1 MKWNDIWNLIV
12 QIKWLKYISTRG
24 VCPARK
30 EKREGGKSFLNF
42 AAAAGPSIIWWTA
55 KCSLFV
61 LLLLLCVCDAF
72 SKWNSPEEKKK
83 DFLNTQI
90 IEGPGKVSE
99 KRSSS
104 ICIVFD
110 FPKKNS
116 HLLRKKC
123 RSLFVCHAKLQKFKA
138 QFKRYNLPY
147 NSYKLISCSKMQKDL
162 LSSM

>member
-42 AAAAGPSIIWWTA
+42 AAGPSIIWWTA

-72 SKWNSPEEKKK
+72 SKWNSPEEKKR

-110 FPKKNS
+110 FPQKNS

-123 RSLFVCHAKLQKFKA
+123 RSCKSLKH
-138 QFKRYNLPY
+138 NL
-147 NSYKLISCSKMQKDL
+147 KDISCL
-162 LSSM
+162 I